1 MKLDFG
7 NRRIT
12 IVLAPVD
19 MRYGY
24 AALSRFA
31 QERLFIDPDGGG
43 DVVVFVGKHRK
54 TAKVI
59 WSDVC
64 GGWLLY
70 RRLHQHKFVRFMAK
84 LESQSVLNFTSDEVI
99 SFLDGEAK
107 TG

>member
-43 DVVVFVGKHRK
+43 DVVVLSESTGRRPKSSGPTSAVDGFSTG
-54 TAKVI
+54 
-59 WSDVC
+59 VC
-64 GGWLLY
+64 ISTSSSASW
-70 RRLHQHKFVRFMAK
+70 
-84 LESQSVLNFTSDEVI
+84 QSLSL
-99 SFLDGEAK
+99 SRC
-107 TG
+107 

>member
-84 LESQSVLNFTSDEVI
+84 LESQSVLNFSKSPIGSIFVTSGKDM
-99 SFLDGEAK
+99 
-107 TG
+107 

>member
-7 NRRIT
+7 DRRIT

-54 TAKVI
+54 TAKV
-59 WSDVC
+59 
-64 GGWLLY
+64 
-70 RRLHQHKFVRFMAK
+70 RRLRRMASLPASASAEVRPLHGKA
-84 LESQSVLNFTSDEVI
+84 
-99 SFLDGEAK
+99 
-107 TG
+107 

>member
-7 NRRIT
+7 DRRIT

-31 QERLFIDPDGGG
+31 QERLFIDPGGGG

-70 RRLHQHKFVRFMAK
+70 RRLHQQKFARFMAK
-84 LESQSVLNFTSDEVI
+84 LETQTVLNFTADEVL
-99 SFLDGEAK
+99 SFLDGKAK
-107 TG
+107 T

>member
-7 NRRIT
+7 ERRIT

-31 QERLFIDPDGGG
+31 QERLFIDPGGGG

-70 RRLHQHKFVRFMAK
+70 RRLHQQKFARFMAK
-84 LESQSVLNFTSDEVI
+84 LETQTVLNFTADEVL
-99 SFLDGEAK
+99 SFLDGKAK
-107 TG
+107 T